1 MRIVD
6 PDKHHRRP
14 ALDLYGIPCKI
25 NGMPSI
31 EENPGSP
38 QLLLREDS
46 LGYQVNHLA
55 RLLAAALRARIE
67 PVGVAPGQ
75 FAQLLALFEDDALTQ
90 SELCNRVQIDQSTMA
105 HTLKRM
111 ERDGLVDRRPDQID
125 RRRAVIT
132 LTPRSRRLQ
141 PALIK
146 AASEVNAL
154 ATQGLTKGEVE
165 AYLGITATLI
175 ANVQALGP
183 DAGPDLTPDAPAL
196 T

>member
-1 MRIVD
+1 
-6 PDKHHRRP
+6 
-14 ALDLYGIPCKI
+14 
-25 NGMPSI
+25 MPSI
-31 EENPGSP
+31 KEERGSSEV
-38 QLLLREDS
+38 LLRKDS
-46 LGYQVNHLA
+46 LGYQINHLA

-90 SELCNRVQIDQSTMA
+90 SELCDRVRIDQSTMA

-132 LTPRSRRLQ
+132 LTPRSRRIQ
-141 PALIK
+141 PALVK

-154 ATQGLTKGEVE
+154 ATHGLTESDVE
-165 AYLGITATLI
+165 AYMRITAKLI
-175 ANVQALGP
+175 ANLQALGA
-183 DAGPDLTPDAPAL
+183 DADEARR
-196 T
+196 